1 MELQVFQSEIFEKNF
16 NLNKQF
22 FLQKRP
28 VVVKNDRYV
37 GGGFVFFEI
46 LGLDTCVLRRKF
58 SATKFWKDC
67 IDNNCTVC

>member
-46 LGLDTCVLRRKF
+46 LGLDHQEIVYLSLPICKINKN
-58 SATKFWKDC
+58 S
-67 IDNNCTVC
+67 N